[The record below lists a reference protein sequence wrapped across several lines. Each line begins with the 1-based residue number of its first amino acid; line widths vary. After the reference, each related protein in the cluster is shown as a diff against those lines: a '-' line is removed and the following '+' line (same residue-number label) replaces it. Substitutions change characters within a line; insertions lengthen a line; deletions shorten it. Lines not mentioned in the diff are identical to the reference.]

1 MNNHFLEFVQ
11 TRGLIS
17 LVNDNRVDNNRLVYV
32 CISLIVNNRSKW
44 FILFTTTQ
52 MLWKVLVYGFFHP
65 TLVDTFV
72 YLFNLFQKLGAR
84 VLFSEVG
91 PVIIQLVVFFCS
103 GFRVPLCRLLCFI
116 FFFQFWAASESKP
129 RLRSCKASLSPSVGI
144 YADRSCAVSSAAV
157 LCLYVGYCNC
167 AVSCL
172 HIFCTS
178 SLPLLLSQE
187 LVIVAFPAS
196 TEVIM

>member
-11 TRGLIS
+11 TRALIS
-17 LVNDNRVDNNRLVYV
+17 LVNDNRVDNNLLVYV

-44 FILFTTTQ
+44 FILFTTIQ
-52 MLWKVLVYGFFHP
+52 MLWKVLVYGFFHL

-91 PVIIQLVVFFCS
+91 LVIIQLVVFFCS

-116 FFFQFWAASESKP
+116 
-129 RLRSCKASLSPSVGI
+129 ASLWLFVF
-144 YADRSCAVSSAAV
+144 YTDRTHICNFELHQNQSR
-157 LCLYVGYCNC
+157 GYDP
-167 AVSCL
+167 VR
-172 HIFCTS
+172 
-178 SLPLLLSQE
+178 Q
-187 LVIVAFPAS
+187 V
-196 TEVIM
+196 